1 MDAEDAER
9 SVPVPTVEAGGAA
22 IPKLGLGTWQL
33 RGRDCTEIVE
43 RALELGYRHV
53 DTAEYYDNHRAVG
66 AGLDRADIDRDDLF
80 LTTKVWRSNLRA
92 DDVRRVVEQSLEELG
107 VAYVDLLLIH
117 WPNRSVPVE
126 ETLGAML
133 EYHPDRVRSVGV
145 SNFSVPQLRSARS
158 VVDAPIVADQ
168 VEYHPYDRR
177 DDLLATCID
186 ADVCLTAYSPLAK
199 GRVVDDDTLAA
210 IGERYQRPPR
220 RSPCAGSSSRKT
232 SPPSRRPPATPTSG
246 RTSRSSTS
254 PSPRR
259 RWTGSSNSRAGSW
272 TGSARNWG
280 CDDDRRRGGSP
291 SIRRY
296 ERR

>member
-1 MDAEDAER
+1 MDGDE
-9 SVPVPTVEAGGAA
+9 VKVPTVDAGGVA
-22 IPKLGLGTWQL
+22 IPALGLGTWQL
-33 RGRDCTEIVE
+33 RGRTCTETVD
-43 RALELGYRHV
+43 RALEMGYRHV

-66 AGLDRADIDRDDLF
+66 EGLARAGVDREDVF

-92 DDVRRVVEQSLEELG
+92 DDVRRVVEQSLENLG
-107 VAYVDLLLIH
+107 VDYVDLLLIH

-145 SNFSVPQLRSARS
+145 SNFSVPQLRAARS

-210 IGERYQRPPR
+210 IGERYQKTAAQVALRWLVQQENVAAIPKASSDAHLR
-220 RSPCAGSSSRKT
+220 ENLAVLDFTLSEEEMDRIFELEGGLLDRLRSKLGL
-232 SPPSRRPPATPTSG
+232 
-246 RTSRSSTS
+246 
-254 PSPRR
+254 
-259 RWTGSSNSRAGSW
+259 
-272 TGSARNWG
+272 
-280 CDDDRRRGGSP
+280 
-291 SIRRY
+291 
-296 ERR
+296 